1 MTLALRHDNFFKEL
15 SFYIFLK
22 KRHSE
27 IWKKYSAKIN
37 LVVHPQRTPSRLKS
51 IDNWRSQPLCQCL
64 LKLSKN
70 GLKSEGGGKK
80 KNQFSNVF
88 NLKEN
93 EDILPNM
100 MILIRLS
107 SMYYFTIFPFLAWCT
122 NPLSL
127 LLLNYMCVEI

>member
-1 MTLALRHDNFFKEL
+1 MLTKTLQK
-15 SFYIFLK
+15 
-22 KRHSE
+22 
-27 IWKKYSAKIN
+27 WAKI
-37 LVVHPQRTPSRLKS
+37 R
-51 IDNWRSQPLCQCL
+51 
-64 LKLSKN
+64 
-70 GLKSEGGGKK
+70 GGREK
-80 KNQFSNVF
+80 KNQFSNAF